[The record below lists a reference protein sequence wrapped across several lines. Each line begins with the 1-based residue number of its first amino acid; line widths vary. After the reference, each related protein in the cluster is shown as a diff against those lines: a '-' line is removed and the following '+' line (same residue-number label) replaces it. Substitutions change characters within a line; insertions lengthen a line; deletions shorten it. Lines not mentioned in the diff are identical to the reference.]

1 MPKNLRD
8 EITGLLDLM
17 GEKAAD
23 PSGGITRLLYTPEW
37 CNSQHELEKIMQA
50 AGLKTSFDE
59 VGNLFGRL
67 EGSEPGK
74 GTILTGSHVDTVRN
88 GGKLD
93 GMFGIIAGIVA
104 LNQLNQRYGKPK
116 LGLEVVSFVEE
127 EGSRFPFVFWGS
139 KSFLGLAGEND
150 VTHLKDNDGVLF
162 GDAIRNAGFSFPAD
176 TAAKIRPDI
185 KSFIEIHIEQG
196 NVLEREGK
204 EIGVVNS
211 IAGQR
216 RFKIKLSGTANHAGT
231 TPMEYRRDA
240 LYAAGKMI
248 STVIDRA
255 KTYGSPLVT
264 TAGFIDVKPNVP
276 NVVPGEANFSLDIRH
291 TDKDFL
297 RQFTDEVYSIMKRI
311 ADDNG
316 IEISINMWMD
326 ELPVPMSLEV
336 VGCLE
341 GICKTKG
348 FSYKVMHSG
357 AGHDSQLIA
366 KQVPTAMLFVPS
378 KDGVSHN
385 PAEHTDSEYLE
396 KGVEALIAAL
406 HELAYIR

>member
-1 MPKNLRD
+1 MPKNLRE
-8 EITGLLDLM
+8 EITELLDLM
-17 GEKAAD
+17 GETAAD

-37 CNSQHELEKIMQA
+37 CNSQRELEKIMQG
-50 AGLKTSFDE
+50 AGLKTHFDE
-59 VGNLFGRL
+59 AGNLFGRL
-67 EGSEPGK
+67 EGSDPEK
-74 GTILTGSHVDTVRN
+74 GTVLTGSHVDTVRN

-93 GMFGIIAGIVA
+93 GMYGIIAGIVA
-104 LNQLNQRYGKPK
+104 LNHLNQRYGIPK

-139 KSFLGLAGEND
+139 KSFLGMATKND
-150 VTHLKDNDGVLF
+150 VAHLKDNNGTLF
-162 GDAIRNAGFSFPAD
+162 SDAIQNAGFGFRSDAD
-176 TAAKIRPDI
+176 AKVRPDV

-248 STVIDRA
+248 SNVIDKA

-297 RQFTDEVYSIMKRI
+297 KQFTDVAYAIMKQI
-311 ADDNG
+311 AEDNG
-316 IEISINMWMD
+316 VEISIDMWMD
-326 ELPVPMSLEV
+326 ELPVPMSQELAN
-336 VGCLE
+336 CLE
-341 GICKTKG
+341 DVCKIKN

-366 KQVPTAMLFVPS
+366 KHVPTAMLFVPS

-385 PAEHTDSEYLE
+385 PAEYTDPEYLE
-396 KGVEALIAAL
+396 KGVEALMAAL
-406 HELAYIR
+406 HELAYNR